1 MKNLLFI
8 LFSITLLASCSPK
21 AEQNT
26 SEAATTEAATTPID
40 HAAYRSPNG
49 EVQQRVF
56 DYMMQKGVFYIA
68 TMDGDQPRVRP
79 FGALH
84 IFEGKLYIITGHVK
98 RVSKQLAVNPK
109 VELCAQGNNEWVRVA
124 ATLVE
129 DERVEAKKAVL
140 DAYPHLRS
148 SYNENDDNIA
158 VYYLTNATATFSSF
172 SQQDETVTF

>member
-26 SEAATTEAATTPID
+26 SAAATTEAAATPID

-56 DYMMQKGVFYIA
+56 NYMMQKGVFYIA

-140 DAYPHLRS
+140 DAYPHLRAM
-148 SYNENDDNIA
+148 YDENDGNTQ
-158 VYYLTNATATFSSF
+158 VLYFENARATFSAF
-172 SQQDETVTF
+172 GKADEILEF